1 MPSVMG
7 IRGGTWFIEFHFN
20 IDINVIATTGFLIY
34 KHHSY
39 VKSTL
44 NTVIML
50 INPKCHQLKH

>member
-1 MPSVMG
+1 MG

-20 IDINVIATTGFLIY
+20 IDINVIAIATPGFLIY

-44 NTVIML
+44 NTVMML
-50 INPKCHQLKH
+50 INDPKCHQLKH